1 SYKVIKSNKMTEDN
15 KINSHKDL
23 KVWQESMNLVLEVY
37 KITDSLPKNEDF
49 ILKPQLRRSVI
60 SIPSNISEGFG
71 RKGNKELLQ
80 FLYIALDSLSELE
93 TQIEIVFRLRY
104 IDNIEETVEKIKF
117 IRVMLTKLIQSIKS
131 KY

>member
-1 SYKVIKSNKMTEDN
+1 MTEDN

-80 FLYIALDSLSELE
+80 FLYIALGSLSELE

-131 KY
+131 KN